1 MPMFQNALKE
11 PPLEVEEERA
21 ALRAWQGRGDRA
33 ALGLLLR
40 SHARQVW
47 AHARKWAKNPT
58 DLDDLMAEGMMGLID
73 AASRFDLERDVRFN
87 TYAVWFIRNRVAAAQ
102 ATVSSIVDVPTR
114 VFIDARSGKL
124 DPAANAEAMAAI
136 EPMVGVDDASEVGTA
151 VICPDKTP
159 EEFVAEQS
167 AHDAVRRLLDEA
179 LEKLE
184 PMEQAVIRRR
194 LDGEDVAGDGPD
206 ILVKVTCQRL
216 RAIERRAIVRLRQIL
231 QRSGFSLAMLE
242 H

>member
-1 MPMFQNALKE
+1 MPMFLDALKE
-11 PPLEVEEERA
+11 PPLEVGEERTA
-21 ALRAWQGRGDRA
+21 IRAWQDHGDRA
-33 ALGLLLR
+33 ALGVLLR
-40 SHARQVW
+40 SHARQAW

-58 DLDDLMAEGMMGLID
+58 DLEDLMAEGMMGLID

-87 TYAVWFIRNRVAAAQ
+87 TYAIWFIRNRVASAQ

-114 VFIDARSGKL
+114 VFIDARSGRL
-124 DPAANAEAMAAI
+124 DPVANAEAIAAI
-136 EPMVGVDDASEVGTA
+136 EPMVGVDDTAAVVNA

-167 AHDAVRRLLDEA
+167 AQDAVRRLLEEA
-179 LEKLE
+179 LAKLE

-194 LDGEDVAGDGPD
+194 LDGEEDGGDAPD
-206 ILVKVTCQRL
+206 ILLKVTCQRL
-216 RAIERRAIVRLRQIL
+216 RAIERRAIARLRQIL
-231 QRSGFSLAMLE
+231 QRSGFSLAMLD